1 MYGFYGVHK
10 HSVFSGYDFIDK
22 LGRGLIDVLNRF
34 WKCLYPLSKHGS
46 CWEIFEL
53 DCEDVARVVRW
64 IALGSGVCVSLYWWR
79 FMYHNVLPF
88 ITYPPL
94 LLFTDFHLPPFYN
107 WFLTIWDKKKY
118 NYWMKSEIALL
129 WIIFDLISSKLLMD
143 LTLIIRKLS
152 FTRISG
158 PHEPIIDLS
167 ENRLV
172 QSPCWS
178 SQSTLQLW
186 PSCYL
191 KGYLFILFDYLT
203 STSNKFF
210 YWPSVPNRK
219 TTWCQ
224 KRLLINEIFSGRL
237 QEVFLFG
244 IWKNKH

>member
-1 MYGFYGVHK
+1 
-10 HSVFSGYDFIDK
+10 
-22 LGRGLIDVLNRF
+22 
-34 WKCLYPLSKHGS
+34 
-46 CWEIFEL
+46 
-53 DCEDVARVVRW
+53 
-64 IALGSGVCVSLYWWR
+64 
-79 FMYHNVLPF
+79 MYHNVLPF
-88 ITYPPL
+88 ITYSPPL

-118 NYWMKSEIALL
+118 NYWMKTEIALL

-186 PSCYL
+186 PPCYL

-203 STSNKFF
+203 SNQTSFF
-210 YWPSVPNRK
+210 IGLPYRIGKQLDAKKGCWSMKIFLVGCKRFSCFIFGKINIK
-219 TTWCQ
+219 KKQMHAHCTWLHKIDSLHASITAVIGFTEC
-224 KRLLINEIFSGRL
+224 I
-237 QEVFLFG
+237 
-244 IWKNKH
+244 

>member
-1 MYGFYGVHK
+1 MWIFLKIVISK
-10 HSVFSGYDFIDK
+10 
-22 LGRGLIDVLNRF
+22 RGSN
-34 WKCLYPLSKHGS
+34 
-46 CWEIFEL
+46 WEIFEL

-107 WFLTIWDKKKY
+107 WFLTIWDKRKY
-118 NYWMKSEIALL
+118 NYWMKSKIAFL

-167 ENRLV
+167 ENRLL

-186 PSCYL
+186 PSRYL
-191 KGYLFILFDYLT
+191 KGYLFIWLF
-203 STSNKFF
+203 SIRSK
-210 YWPSVPNRK
+210 
-219 TTWCQ
+219 
-224 KRLLINEIFSGRL
+224 
-237 QEVFLFG
+237 VF
-244 IWKNKH
+244 

>member
-1 MYGFYGVHK
+1 MVIQ
-10 HSVFSGYDFIDK
+10 VWIL
-22 LGRGLIDVLNRF
+22 LGNIWTRLWRCRASSKMNSLGL
-34 WKCLYPLSKHGS
+34 W
-46 CWEIFEL
+46 
-53 DCEDVARVVRW
+53 
-64 IALGSGVCVSLYWWR
+64 GVCIPLLMALHVSQCPPV
-79 FMYHNVLPF
+79 YHLSS
-88 ITYPPL
+88 PL

-118 NYWMKSEIALL
+118 NYWMKTEIALL

-191 KGYLFILFDYLT
+191 KGYLFIWLFNIR
-203 STSNKFF
+203 SNKF
-210 YWPSVPNRK
+210 
-219 TTWCQ
+219 
-224 KRLLINEIFSGRL
+224 L
-237 QEVFLFG
+237 
-244 IWKNKH
+244 